1 MNTVCRIGIF
11 KLLIRHQ
18 LKLKGLAMQTV
29 SYDIEDQVGVI
40 ILNNP
45 PLNLLSQQVTDELL
59 GLISDIENNLPRSLL
74 IRAEGKAF
82 CGGADVS
89 RFKGMT
95 PEQISSELKE
105 FLAIIQRIE
114 KLPIP
119 TIAAVQGV
127 CAGGGLEIVLAFDL
141 IVAGEGAKFAQSEA
155 VIGAIPFAGGA
166 QRLAERANPAKAK
179 EIYYQTGFFPAANF
193 EQWGIINKLYADE
206 ALHSAA
212 LKEASRLAKGPTQAY
227 AYTKQIINSYALH
240 GKEAADALTLES
252 GVSIFETNDFKNGVA
267 SLLKEGPGKA
277 TFEGK

>member
-1 MNTVCRIGIF
+1 
-11 KLLIRHQ
+11 
-18 LKLKGLAMQTV
+18 V

-40 ILNNP
+40 TLNNP

-59 GLISDIENNLPRSLL
+59 ELVSEVEINLPRSLL

-89 RFKGMT
+89 RFTGMT
-95 PEQISSELKE
+95 PEQIGSELKD

-114 KLPIP
+114 RLPIP
-119 TIAAVQGV
+119 TIAAVQGA

-141 IVAGEGAKFAQSEA
+141 IFAGRGAKFAQSEA
-155 VIGAIPFAGGA
+155 VIGAIPFAGVA

-179 EIYYQTGFFPAANF
+179 EIYYHTGFFPAENF
-193 EQWGIINKLYADE
+193 EHWGIINKLFDDD
-206 ALHSAA
+206 ALNTAS

-227 AYTKQIINSYALH
+227 AYTKQIVNSYAEK
-240 GKEAADALTLES
+240 GKENADALTLKF
-252 GVSIFETNDFKNGVA
+252 GVNVFETNDFNNGVA
-267 SLLKEGPGKA
+267 SLLKDGPGKA